1 MSIHEL
7 LANFASKRILVV
19 GDVMIDAYTLGKVNR
34 VSPEAPVPIVS
45 LEKQEERLGGAANV
59 ALNLQALGAKAL
71 LCSVIGNDSYGKRLC
86 ELMTEQQMSVS
97 GIVKSNDRVTTVKT
111 RVIGNNQHL
120 LRIDAE
126 DTHTLTAQEESAFIA
141 TVKQLL
147 QTEQIDA
154 IIFEDYNKGVL
165 SANVI
170 ESLIA
175 EAKAHGIPTT
185 VDPKKTNFLTYK
197 GVTLFKP
204 NLKELKE
211 GVGVS
216 CTFLNRPEFDR
227 AIAILEQE
235 LQNDITFVTLSE
247 NGVYIKKATSEKHV
261 PAHIRSILDV
271 SGAGDTVISVA
282 TLCLAAGCS
291 IETIAE
297 LSNLAGG
304 LVCEKSGVVS
314 IQPGELIEE
323 CSEQGLEVKFTGR

>member
-1 MSIHEL
+1 MTIHEL

-59 ALNLQALGAKAL
+59 ALNLQALGAKAV
-71 LCSVIGNDSYGKRLC
+71 LCSVIGNDHHGKRLC
-86 ELMTEQQMSVS
+86 ELMSDQQMSVA

-120 LRIDAE
+120 LRIDSE
-126 DTHTLTAQEESAFIA
+126 DTHTLTKQEESEFIA

-147 QTEQIDA
+147 HSEKIDA
-154 IIFEDYNKGVL
+154 VIFEDYNKGVL
-165 SANVI
+165 SENVI
-170 ESLIA
+170 ESLIQ
-175 EAKAHGIPTT
+175 EAKALGIPTT
-185 VDPKKTNFLTYK
+185 VDPKKTNFLAYK

-211 GVGVS
+211 GVGIS
-216 CTFLNRPEFDR
+216 CTFANRPEFDR
-227 AIAILEQE
+227 AVAILEKE
-235 LQNDITFVTLSE
+235 LANDITFVTLSE
-247 NGVYIKKATSEKHV
+247 NGVYIKNANSEKHV
-261 PAHIRSILDV
+261 PAHLRTISDV

-282 TLCLAAGCS
+282 TLCLAAGRS

-314 IQPGELIEE
+314 IQPEQLVEE
-323 CSEQGLEVKFTGR
+323 CSDRTWN

>member
-1 MSIHEL
+1 MTIHDL
-7 LANFASKRILVV
+7 IANFASKRILVV

-59 ALNLQALGAKAL
+59 ALNLQALGATAL
-71 LCSVIGNDSYGKRLC
+71 LCSVIGNDRHGLRLC
-86 ELMTEQQMSVS
+86 ELMTEQQMSVA

-126 DTHTLTAQEESAFIA
+126 DTHTLTAQEESVFIA
-141 TVKQLL
+141 TVTQLL
-147 QTEQIDA
+147 QTEKIDA
-154 IIFEDYNKGVL
+154 VIFEDYNKGVL

-175 EAKAHGIPTT
+175 AAKSQNIPTT
-185 VDPKKTNFLTYK
+185 VDPKKTNFLAYK

-216 CTFLNRPEFDR
+216 CSFKDRPEFDR
-227 AIAILEQE
+227 AIGILEQE

-247 NGVYIKKATSEKHV
+247 NGVYIKQAANEKHV
-261 PAHIRSILDV
+261 PAHIRTILDV

-282 TLCLAAGCS
+282 TLCLAAGRS

-304 LVCEKSGVVS
+304 LVCEKSGVVT
-314 IQPGELIEE
+314 ILPGELIEE
-323 CSEQGLEVKFTGR
+323 CSDRTWN

>member
-1 MSIHEL
+1 MTIHEL
-7 LANFASKRILVV
+7 LTNFASKRILVV

-59 ALNLQALGAKAL
+59 ALNLQALGATAL
-71 LCSVIGNDSYGKRLC
+71 LCSVIGNDSHGKRLC
-86 ELMTEQQMSVS
+86 ELIAEQNMSTG

-120 LRIDAE
+120 LRIDSE
-126 DTHTLTAQEESAFIA
+126 DTHTLTSREETTFIA

-165 SANVI
+165 SENVI

-175 EAKAHGIPTT
+175 EAKSLGIPTT
-185 VDPKKTNFLTYK
+185 VDPKKTNFLSYK

-204 NLKELKE
+204 NLKELRE
-211 GVGVS
+211 GVGVA
-216 CTFLNRPEFDR
+216 CTFANRPEFDR

-235 LQNDITFVTLSE
+235 LHNDITFVTLSE
-247 NGVYIKKATSEKHV
+247 NGVYIKNASNEKHV
-261 PAHIRSILDV
+261 PAHLRTISDV

-282 TLCLAAGCS
+282 TLCLASGCS

-314 IQPGELIEE
+314 IQPYQLVEE
-323 CSEQGLEVKFTGR
+323 CEDKSWN